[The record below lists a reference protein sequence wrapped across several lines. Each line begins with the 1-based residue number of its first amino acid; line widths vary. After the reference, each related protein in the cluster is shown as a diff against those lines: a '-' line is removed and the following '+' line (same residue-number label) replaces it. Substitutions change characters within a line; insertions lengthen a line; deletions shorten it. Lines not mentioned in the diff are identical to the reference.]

1 MADTAKTAF
10 DEDELV
16 RRVHANYHSARDH
29 SDTWREQAI
38 TSYAF
43 YAGEQWNAED
53 RIALNAQGRPA
64 VTFNR
69 IGVVVDAVVGTEI
82 NNRQESRYIPREQG
96 DVQVNELLSGAAAWV
111 RDGCDAEDEESD
123 AFSDL
128 VVCGMGW
135 TETRIEYETDP
146 NGKILIE
153 RVDPLEMY
161 WDPAARKKNVAD
173 ARWVMRVKVVDR
185 EDAEAMWPA
194 LGEVATTSAP
204 WDGFSGEDGPL
215 DDHVYPQDA
224 YKAERALGGDSAR
237 GTGKQQVRVA
247 QFQWRTYAPVYRV
260 QNPATGEIEDLDEA
274 AFDKLKLEIEV
285 SGVPYV
291 KQRKAA
297 YRQAFIAGGTVL
309 AEGPCPYAHGFTL
322 RAMTGKRDRNH
333 NIWFGLV
340 RAMEDPQRWANKFFS
355 QILHILNLGAKG
367 GIIAEQDA
375 FEDPR
380 KVEENWAR
388 PDSIMWT
395 RPGAIAKGAIMPKPV
410 AEYPTGLD
418 RLMEFSVSS
427 VRDVS
432 GVNLELLGLA
442 ERQQAGVLEYQ
453 RRESGIMILANL
465 FDGLRKYR
473 KEQGR
478 VLLHFIT
485 EYINDGRLI
494 RITGQDGTERFVPFV
509 KAPGTSRYD
518 VIVDEA
524 PTSPNQKEKV
534 FGVLQAMLPAILAA
548 GIPLPPEILDY
559 APLPSSLTE
568 RWKQLIKG
576 AAAPAD
582 EGPAAQLAFAA
593 AAADVEK
600 ERSQAQ
606 LNLARAQ
613 HEQAKAASLQDR
625 GA

>member
-1 MADTAKTAF
+1 MTDDVIAAF

-16 RRVHANYHSARDH
+16 RRAHASYHSARDH
-29 SDTWREQAI
+29 SDTWRTQAR
-38 TSYAF
+38 TAYDF
-43 YAGEQWNAED
+43 YAGEQWDAED
-53 RIALNAQGRPA
+53 RIALNEQSRPA

-135 TETRIEYETDP
+135 TETRIEYDSDP
-146 NGKILIE
+146 DGKILIE
-153 RVDPLEMY
+153 RIDPLEMY
-161 WDPAARKKNVAD
+161 WDPAARKKNLAD
-173 ARWVMRVKVVDR
+173 ARWVMRVKAVDR
-185 EDAEAMWPA
+185 AEAEAMWPA
-194 LGEVATTSAP
+194 LGEVATATAP
-204 WDGFSGEDGPL
+204 WDGFAGEDGRP

-224 YKAERALGGDSAR
+224 YKAERALGGEGR
-237 GTGKQQVRVA
+237 GYGQQQVRVV
-247 QFQWRTYAPVYRV
+247 QFQWRAHAAVVRV
-260 QNPATGEIEDLDEA
+260 LNPATGEIEDLDET
-274 AFDKLKLEIEV
+274 AFAKLKPEIEA
-285 SGVPYV
+285 SGTPYV
-291 KQRKAA
+291 KQRKAVF
-297 YRQAFIAGGTVL
+297 RQAFIAGGTVL
-309 AEGPCPYAHGFTL
+309 AEGPCPYEHGFTL
-322 RAMTGKRDRNH
+322 KAMTGKRDRN
-333 NIWFGLV
+333 NNTWFGLV
-340 RAMEDPQRWANKFFS
+340 RAMEDPQRWANKFLS
-355 QILHILNLGAKG
+355 QILHILNVGAKG
-367 GIIAEQDA
+367 GIVAEQDA

-380 KVEENWAR
+380 RVEENWAR
-388 PDSIMWT
+388 PDSILWT
-395 RPGAIAKGAIMPKPV
+395 RPGAIAKGAIMPKPI
-410 AEYPTGLD
+410 AQYPAGLD

-453 RRESGIMILANL
+453 RRQSGISILANL

-478 VLLHFIT
+478 ALLHFIT
-485 EYINDGRLI
+485 EYVPEGRLI
-494 RITGQDGTERFVPFV
+494 RITGQDGTERYVPFV
-509 KAPGTSRYD
+509 KAPGTARYD

-559 APLPSSLTE
+559 MPLPSGLTE
-568 RWKQLIKG
+568 RWKQVIQG
-576 AAAPAD
+576 AAASPD
-582 EGPAAQLAFAA
+582 QGPAAELAVAA
-593 AAADVEK
+593 AQAEVEK

-613 HEQAKAASLQDR
+613 HEQAKAASLQNQ